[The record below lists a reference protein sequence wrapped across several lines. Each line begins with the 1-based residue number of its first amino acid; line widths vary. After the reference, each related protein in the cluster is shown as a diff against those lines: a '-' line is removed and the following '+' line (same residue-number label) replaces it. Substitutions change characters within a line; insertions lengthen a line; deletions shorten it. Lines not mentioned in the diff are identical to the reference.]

1 LESATLPQDSGTFF
15 PLLVLTLLI
24 SGGARVSLATSFTF
38 TNFDD
43 PLGTFGTNAF
53 GINASGQIAGN
64 YADGSGF
71 MVFCGAPMAALSPTS
86 TTPQAS

>member
-1 LESATLPQDSGTFF
+1 MFPQIGKRNAPSRFPYY

-43 PLGTFGTNAF
+43 PGGILGTNAF
-53 GINASGQIAGN
+53 GINASGQIVGR
-64 YADGSGF
+64 YIDGSGGTHSF
-71 MVFCGAPMAALSPTS
+71 L
-86 TTPQAS
+86 